1 MTVADI
7 KNCRIV
13 ELSRSGHVVRV
24 LGGSCTHDP
33 PNGFSSP
40 NGDTPLPDGGLLVT
54 EIGGWIDRLAA
65 NGSLVWS
72 ARSPVSYPSDAQL
85 LPNGHVLVASFT
97 YPGRIV
103 EMTPSG
109 QVTWSFGA
117 SSGPNMLDK
126 PSLAV
131 RLPNGMIAA
140 NDDYNDRVILIDPR
154 TKQIVWQYGHTGV
167 PSAANGYLSKPD
179 GIEFLPAKVV
189 GGPSTAARMTTAAE
203 VRVATVG
210 HLPSAGVPA
219 CRRLGRRRTRDG
231 PRRPRQRLVVDRDP
245 GRQAR
250 QPPAGSGRS
259 RSRPTTTRR
268 CSSAAA
274 SICSVAAR

>member
-1 MTVADI
+1 MTWEYGHEGIAGSSPGYLNTPDDAYALPNGNVTVADI

-13 ELSRSGHVVRV
+13 ELSRTGHVVRV

-33 PNGFSSP
+33 PRGFSSP

-109 QVTWSFGA
+109 QVTWSFGVE
-117 SSGPNMLDK
+117 L
-126 PSLAV
+126 
-131 RLPNGMIAA
+131 
-140 NDDYNDRVILIDPR
+140 
-154 TKQIVWQYGHTGV
+154 
-167 PSAANGYLSKPD
+167 
-179 GIEFLPAKVV
+179 
-189 GGPSTAARMTTAAE
+189 
-203 VRVATVG
+203 
-210 HLPSAGVPA
+210 
-219 CRRLGRRRTRDG
+219 RRRTCSTS
-231 PRRPRQRLVVDRDP
+231 RRSP
-245 GRQAR
+245 
-250 QPPAGSGRS
+250 SGCR
-259 RSRPTTTRR
+259 TG
-268 CSSAAA
+268 
-274 SICSVAAR
+274 